1 MILKG
6 PLRCSPYPRR
16 VVSARLRRF
25 YATFE
30 HLVAEIAKFGVVGAA
45 AFVVTT
51 ALNNLFHFSAGLGP
65 LTSFGLA
72 TIIAA
77 TLSYFANRHWT
88 WRERDRNG
96 VRRELPL
103 FLVLS
108 AVGLGVSE
116 VPVGVSEYL
125 LHQHSPLAY
134 NISSTLI
141 GTMLGTI
148 WRFWAFRRWVFT
160 SEGNGE
166 PTDSHWRDPVTPAGE
181 AAILAS
187 VGSEPRDQLLP

>member
-1 MILKG
+1 MILNAPIRYG
-6 PLRCSPYPRR
+6 PYPQR
-16 VVSARLRRF
+16 VVGAGVRRF

-30 HLVAEIAKFGVVGAA
+30 HLLHEIEKFGVVGAV

-51 ALNNLFHFSAGLGP
+51 ALNNLFHFTLGLGP

-88 WRERDRNG
+88 WRDRDNTG
-96 VRRELPL
+96 LRRELPL
-103 FLVLS
+103 FLALS
-108 AVGLGVSE
+108 VVGLAVSE

-125 LHQHSPLAY
+125 LGLHSPLAY

-141 GTMLGTI
+141 GTLLGTI
-148 WRFWAFRRWVFT
+148 WRFWAFRHWVFT
-160 SEGNGE
+160 SDG
-166 PTDSHWRDPVTPAGE
+166 SDPVTPPGE
-181 AAILAS
+181 GPVLAAVS
-187 VGSEPRDQLLP
+187 REPRNELLP